1 MKKKKKVAADSQI
14 KITEKKTCES
24 AALFKKRNL
33 IFLTGI
39 FLLFA
44 SSSSAHITSEE
55 FSHMGKGAIG
65 WLYLKLGFTHILPSG
80 FDHVLFILGL
90 FLLSPRLQPLLLQAT
105 AFTVA
110 HCITLGLA
118 MSGKINPSP
127 SITEPL
133 IALSIAF
140 VAAENILLSE
150 LKWRR
155 IVIVFCFGL
164 IHGCG
169 FASALQEIGLPEN
182 DFLYSL
188 ISFNAGVELGQI
200 TVIVAAYI
208 LIGKWFGEKV
218 WYKNRIVIP
227 ASAMISVVAL
237 YWTVE
242 RIFF

>member
-1 MKKKKKVAADSQI
+1 MKTKKFFSKNKFSLTAIILLLLSL
-14 KITEKKTCES
+14 S
-24 AALFKKRNL
+24 A
-33 IFLTGI
+33 
-39 FLLFA
+39 
-44 SSSSAHITSEE
+44 SAHVTQYDFAQMS
-55 FSHMGKGAIG
+55 KGAIG
-65 WLYLKLGFTHILPSG
+65 WVYLKLGFTHILPNG
-80 FDHVLFILGL
+80 YDHVLFILGL
-90 FLLSPRLQPLLLQAT
+90 FLLSPRLKPLLLQAT

-118 MSGKINPSP
+118 MSEKINPVP

-150 LKWRR
+150 LKWWR

-169 FASALQEIGLPEN
+169 FATALQEMGLPDK
-182 DFLYSL
+182 DFFLSL

-200 TVIVAAYI
+200 AVIVTAYL

-218 WYKNRIVIP
+218 WYKN
-227 ASAMISVVAL
+227 
-237 YWTVE
+237 
-242 RIFF
+242 